1 MPGETKSGMQCAEF
15 DALLSDALDGV
26 LTGTTL
32 QRFEAHKASCPSCG
46 PLFAEAGMGYKML
59 HALAEVEPPKNM
71 VHNILAATIGQV
83 PVVAPQVAPSGD
95 GWMDRLRRWTQPVF
109 GPVLQPRFAMS
120 FGMAFFSISL
130 MLHVSGVKAADFKH
144 LDLRPSAIVKTFYET
159 EGRLVKYY
167 ENIRVVY
174 EIESRVQ
181 QLKNATRSDD
191 APATPEKQDQK
202 DQKKSEPGD
211 KTNRNLSREDDGA
224 VVARLLGYPTLTEFG
239 WVGYEFASRRLS

>member
-26 LTGTTL
+26 LTGTDME
-32 QRFEAHKASCPSCG
+32 RFEAHKASCPSCG

-59 HALAEVEPPKNM
+59 HSLAEVEPPRNM
-71 VHNILAATIGQV
+71 VHNILVATIGEI
-83 PVVAPQVAPSGD
+83 PVVAQEVQPVGE
-95 GWMDRLRRWTQPVF
+95 GWMARLRRWTQPVF

-144 LDLRPSAIVKTFYET
+144 LDLRPGAIIKTFYET

-181 QLKNATRSDD
+181 QLKNATRSDE
-191 APATPEKQDQK
+191 APATPEKQEQK
-202 DQKKSEPGD
+202 EQKKSEPGD
-211 KTNRNLSREDDGA
+211 KTDRNLSRENDA
-224 VVARLLGYPTLTEFG
+224 ATFAQQLGCPTLTG
-239 WVGYEFASRRLS
+239 VGGVGCELVLRRLS